1 MFKHNKGGNLFSKYI
16 DKKLSCFYA
25 YGYYKIVV
33 NVSKNSNISEQDSP
47 CITIYFNFHMWQ
59 MDATYQ
65 KLTSNLCLPII
76 F

>member
-33 NVSKNSNISEQDSP
+33 NVSKNSNISEQDVSP
-47 CITIYFNFHMWQ
+47 YILISICDKWMLHIKN
-59 MDATYQ
+59 
-65 KLTSNLCLPII
+65 
-76 F
+76 